1 MQKKLKLPR
10 CPYCHRKISFLG
22 AYFLKTKGEYC
33 CDTCKCIS
41 NVVINRSIY
50 GIASLTCVLSLLI
63 LVLYSY
69 FGDHGS
75 LLGILLVLLPFIIF
89 YAFVPFFV
97 RLEPC
102 ADRSYEKKIIEKK
115 TVVPETAYNPTV
127 TETYRTNP
135 IELNVSE
142 DFSKN
147 FIKTKNMVEQQ
158 NKYETETETPK
169 DENNGGN
176 ADTQN

>member
-1 MQKKLKLPR
+1 MAKKLKLPR
-10 CPYCHRKISFLG
+10 CPYCHRKISFFG
-22 AYFLKTKGEYC
+22 AAFLKTKGEYC

-50 GIASLTCVLSLLI
+50 GIASITCVLSLLI

-69 FGDHGS
+69 FGDHGNIF
-75 LLGILLVLLPFIIF
+75 GVLLVLLPFIVF
-89 YAFVPFFV
+89 YALVPFFV

-102 ADRSYEKKIIEKK
+102 ADRSFEKKIIEKQQ

-127 TETYRTNP
+127 TEMNRTNP
-135 IELNVSE
+135 IELNVSD

-158 NKYETETETPK
+158 NKHEVQTPEN
-169 DENNGGN
+169 ENNN
-176 ADTQN
+176 TNNNI